1 MPMRAFD
8 TDDSEETRMSLLRKL
23 ENPLAFIGESRLSH
37 VSFNGAWMGTDEII
51 EMGKKSGR
59 KKDEVLGIL
68 RERLDEI
75 LDQMREYHLS
85 HGEAVTL
92 FEEGIAVKRAIY
104 ILSNNVTDEVDR
116 NDEMKRWL
124 KYGRSIS

>member
-1 MPMRAFD
+1 MPLRAFD
-8 TDDSEETRMSLLRKL
+8 TDDSEETRRNLLRKL

-37 VSFNGAWMGTDEII
+37 VSFNGAWIGTDEII

-59 KKDEVLGIL
+59 KKDEVLSIL
-68 RERLDEI
+68 KERLDEI
-75 LDQMREYHLS
+75 LDQMRGSHLS
-85 HGEAVTL
+85 HDEAVTL

-116 NDEMKRWL
+116 NKEMKRWL